1 MPVRSPNIF
10 VGTCEIAGIMNGIA
24 HCLRQQGLTADL
36 YLTEEHR
43 FSYEQ
48 SSNFNPN
55 PHFRRMIRIRKALL
69 LNPEGEQLSR
79 LQELHKKTMILMMQD
94 LLKKYDV
101 FIFNGWQTIFPNYED
116 LPLLRQ
122 HGKKIIIFFLG
133 SEGRPQWMQ
142 GHLSIQKWIWF

>member
-1 MPVRSPNIF
+1 
-10 VGTCEIAGIMNGIA
+10 
-24 HCLRQQGLTADL
+24 
-36 YLTEEHR
+36 
-43 FSYEQ
+43 
-48 SSNFNPN
+48 
-55 PHFRRMIRIRKALL
+55 MIRIRKALL

-122 HGKKIIIFFLG
+122 HGKKIIHFLPSAQKVALNG
-133 SEGRPQWMQ
+133 CR